1 MPITPAGRVS
11 GGSTFGPNS
20 TPALLKPEMRSMSL
34 DEYVSQELDE
44 FSESEGYTIINSGSL
59 TLDGNPA
66 SKIVVGSNPSTP
78 TGVFVYSIIATISKL
93 FTISYTA
100 DPSEIFLES

>member
-11 GGSTFGPNS
+11 GDSTFGPNS

-66 SKIVVGSNPSTP
+66 SKIAVGSNPSTP
-78 TGVFVYSIIATISKL
+78 TGVFVYSINAI
-93 FTISYTA
+93 
-100 DPSEIFLES
+100 ES

>member
-20 TPALLKPEMRSMSL
+20 TPAFLKPERRSMSL

-59 TLDGNPA
+59 TLDGNPTA
-66 SKIVVGSNPSTP
+66 KIGLIFFMSKKG
-78 TGVFVYSIIATISKL
+78 GR
-93 FTISYTA
+93 
-100 DPSEIFLES
+100 DE

>member
-44 FSESEGYTIINSGSL
+44 FSRVKVIRLLILGLLYLMEIQPL
-59 TLDGNPA
+59 
-66 SKIVVGSNPSTP
+66 
-78 TGVFVYSIIATISKL
+78 KL
-93 FTISYTA
+93 W
-100 DPSEIFLES
+100 

>member
-44 FSESEGYTIINSGSL
+44 FSECRLY
-59 TLDGNPA
+59 D
-66 SKIVVGSNPSTP
+66 
-78 TGVFVYSIIATISKL
+78 Y
-93 FTISYTA
+93 
-100 DPSEIFLES
+100 

>member
-20 TPALLKPEMRSMSL
+20 TPAFLKPERRSMSL
-34 DEYVSQELDE
+34 DENVSQELDE

-59 TLDGNPA
+59 TLDGNPTA
-66 SKIVVGSNPSTP
+66 KIGLIFFMSKKG
-78 TGVFVYSIIATISKL
+78 GR
-93 FTISYTA
+93 
-100 DPSEIFLES
+100 DE